1 MSENL
6 AVTHP
11 EVEGC
16 CKEARL
22 FAALWCHP
30 DTIQLVDTFLEEV
43 REISIGWSRMG
54 KVAGMS
60 PAAARLCAQK
70 LISRQWMERMTGPSY
85 ELHIGTTC
93 RLYADASRAQE
104 RRNGTL

>member
-1 MSENL
+1 MKSKTAASETIP
-6 AVTHP
+6 AAIP
-11 EVEGC
+11 VE
-16 CKEARL
+16 EIAAHL

-30 DTIQLVDTFLEEV
+30 DTIQLVDTFLEE
-43 REISIGWSRMG
+43 
-54 KVAGMS
+54 
-60 PAAARLCAQK
+60 AQK

>member
-1 MSENL
+1 MSKNIV
-6 AVTHP
+6 VTHP

-16 CKEARL
+16 CGEARL
-22 FAALWCHP
+22 FAALWFHP

-54 KVAGMS
+54 KAAGMS
-60 PAAARLCAQK
+60 PAVARLCAQK
-70 LISRQWMERMTGPSY
+70 LIARQWMERMIGPSY
-85 ELHIGTTC
+85 ELHIGTTY
-93 RLYADASRAQE
+93 RLYADPSRTQE

>member
-1 MSENL
+1 MSENI
-6 AVTHP
+6 AATHP

-16 CKEARL
+16 NREARL

-30 DTIQLVDTFLEEV
+30 DTIQIVNTFIEEV

-54 KVAGMS
+54 KAAGMS
-60 PAAARLCAQK
+60 PAVARLCAQK
-70 LISRQWMERMTGPSY
+70 LIARKWMERMMGPSY
-85 ELHIGTTC
+85 ELHIGTTY
-93 RLYADASRAQE
+93 RLYAGPSRTQE